1 MNNMTISCPKCK
13 QNTKYSI
20 ISCGREHWLRCY
32 ACNFEFYEDGFTRHS
47 VYDLHMRIRELE
59 KKTEEI
65 YMSPGM
71 PGYYMT
77 RKRKPSEQ

>member
-1 MNNMTISCPKCK
+1 MTISCPKCK
-13 QNTKYSI
+13 HTKYSTVY
-20 ISCGREHWLRCY
+20 CGGDHWLQCY
-32 ACNFEFYEDGFTRHS
+32 VCNIEFYEDGFKRQN

-71 PGYYMT
+71 PGYFLAN
-77 RKRKPSEQ
+77 KRMKPSEQ